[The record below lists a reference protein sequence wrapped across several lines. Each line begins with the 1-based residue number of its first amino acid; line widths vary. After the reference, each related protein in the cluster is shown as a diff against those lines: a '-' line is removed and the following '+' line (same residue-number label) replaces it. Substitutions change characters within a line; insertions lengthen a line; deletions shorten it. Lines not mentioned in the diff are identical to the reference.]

1 MPLSSETANLM
12 PPASVMK
19 IAGFLSEVQKR
30 QSLGEKHD
38 VGDIWNK
45 HSISVSHID
54 GFMNWLHVDRKE
66 AAPQELTLAHIP
78 DKTLAKKA
86 NALDAS
92 EGSISQAE
100 NAALDRDEPQVN
112 IHLWNAL
119 FKSESKRRRR
129 EMPQAKLQASANRVE
144 NFAKGY
150 NGNLLLSNLTLTK
163 AGGAQTADREG
174 PQMALP
180 QHLTNG
186 LSAQAFGGQIAEKN
200 IPAPPVWN
208 EPVRRNLMPEL
219 VSPGVKGKQPV
230 DAEAPEKLGS
240 MGKVGAIATL
250 LPLGLLNSAGMAG
263 LPVVPGMPTE
273 RFAEPK
279 ADMLYG
285 QITLVAPP
293 LQVSPEIGQG
303 ASMGLTF
310 DWQDMAK
317 GAGQVDYAGLAT
329 LAKALPEGSRVLY
342 PAIHPRQLRG
352 GAVNL
357 RLEPTFAEGLA
368 ARGYGG
374 PSKIDGRK
382 SARLAV
388 DWIGGTPPVG
398 LLPATISPLNRPRRR
413 QAGIAPDNLSQG
425 NAPSPAEDP
434 KRRMR
439 FIDYLGLPIYL
450 SPQLNT
456 SPDLDQEMK
465 ARITTEFMP
474 RAPLISPYTFSRLR
488 SQMLGG
494 FYGVEAKPELG
505 VWRRAAPDYDRFG
518 SSIAGLLSSRLRG
531 GGMGDGIVSPS
542 ASIPRSA
549 APPTNGS
556 LGAKFGPITTPK
568 LSGAAMATR
577 APLRP
582 SPFTPPSMPAPS
594 FGSPAQ
600 GEAPKMV
607 RPQTISGPA
616 PVSSFRPSIP
626 AMSPSSTAPAGQSA
640 TAPTAASAPGSSIR
654 VSPQITVAPE
664 KPTSPVRSIP
674 AKQSMASPEPAP
686 QSTPTEMP
694 KPSRTGSAMMPQSQ
708 MPRPVSTPKASATKP
723 SAVLPPQ
730 VPNREATIPGG
741 SSLKPPQMLIA
752 PPKPVSGPKMD
763 EPLAVQTSLSG
774 SGGGATSESANNR
787 SAEVAE
793 KKESAL
799 PGSEI
804 NLLANEVWIL
814 LKRKLAFEAQ
824 RAGR

>member
-1 MPLSSETANLM
+1 MPLSSETANLK

-19 IAGFLSEVQKR
+19 IAGFLSEIQKR
-30 QSLGEKHD
+30 QSLGAKYD
-38 VGDIWNK
+38 VSDIWNK

-66 AAPQELTLAHIP
+66 AAPQELTLAHAP

-86 NALDAS
+86 KPLEAS
-92 EGSISQAE
+92 EDVAPRSEDIVQEREES
-100 NAALDRDEPQVN
+100 PVN

-129 EMPQAKLQASANRVE
+129 EMPQAKLQASASRVE

-150 NGNLLLSNLTLTK
+150 NGNLLLSNISLTQ
-163 AGGAQTADREG
+163 AGNPQGVDRES

-186 LSAQAFGGQIAEKN
+186 LSAQAFSGEIAEKN
-200 IPAPPVWN
+200 APAPPVWN
-208 EPVRRNLMPEL
+208 EPVRMNLLPEL
-219 VSPGVKGKQPV
+219 VSPGLKGKQAADPEV
-230 DAEAPEKLGS
+230 PEKLGT
-240 MGKVGAIATL
+240 MGKVGAIASL
-250 LPLGLLNSAGMAG
+250 LPLGLMNTAGMAG
-263 LPVVPGMPTE
+263 LPGMPTE

-285 QITLVAPP
+285 QITLVAPS
-293 LQVSPEIGQG
+293 LQVSPETGQG
-303 ASMGLTF
+303 AAMGLTF
-310 DWQDMAK
+310 NWRDMAK

-329 LAKALPEGSRVLY
+329 LAKTLPEGSKVLY
-342 PAIHPRQLRG
+342 PAIHPRQLG
-352 GAVNL
+352 SGAVNL

-382 SARLAV
+382 SVRLAS
-388 DWIGGTPPVG
+388 DWLGGTPPVG
-398 LLPATISPLNRPRRR
+398 LLPATISPLKQPRRR
-413 QAGIAPDNLSQG
+413 QAGINPDNLPQG
-425 NAPSPAEDP
+425 NAVVPAEDP

-456 SPDLDQEMK
+456 NPDLEQEMR

-474 RAPLISPYTFSRLR
+474 RAPLISPFTFSRLR

-531 GGMGDGIVSPS
+531 GGMGDGMVSPS

-549 APPTNGS
+549 APPTAGS
-556 LGAKFGPITTPK
+556 LGSKFGPISTPK
-568 LSGAAMATR
+568 LSGAAMGAR

-582 SPFTPPSMPAPS
+582 SAFTPPSMLAPS

-600 GEAPKMV
+600 GEAASMV
-607 RPQTISGPA
+607 RPQTLSSHA
-616 PVSSFRPSIP
+616 PVSTFRPSIP
-626 AMSPSSTAPAGQSA
+626 AMSSVSTAPSGQSA
-640 TAPTAASAPGSSIR
+640 TAPTAAASPGSSIR

-664 KPTSPVRSIP
+664 KTASPVRSAP
-674 AKQSMASPEPAP
+674 AKQSMASSEQA
-686 QSTPTEMP
+686 SHSAPTETP
-694 KPSRTGSAMMPQSQ
+694 KPNSAGSPMSPMSQ
-708 MPRPVSTPKASATKP
+708 IPRPVSGPKAPTAKASTVA
-723 SAVLPPQ
+723 PPQ
-730 VPNREATIPGG
+730 VPNRDAAMPTG

-752 PPKPVSGPKMD
+752 PPKPVSGPRMD
-763 EPLAVQTSLSG
+763 EPLAVQTSASG
-774 SGGGATSESANNR
+774 SGGGTTGESANNR